1 VPYPAAIAMIPLGTR
16 LGSYQITSL
25 LGQGGMGEVYRA
37 TDTKLNRDVALK
49 FLPEQFTSDNDRLE
63 RFQREAHVLASLNH
77 SNIAAIYGFED
88 SASMRALVMEL
99 VEGSTLA
106 ERIALGPVPI
116 EEVLSG
122 AKQIAE
128 AMEYAHER
136 GVIHRDLKPA
146 NIKLT
151 SDGKVKILDFGLAKA
166 MSQETSSSANSNSP
180 TLSLAATQAG
190 VILGT
195 AAYMSP
201 EQAKGKTV
209 DRRADIWAFGVILYE
224 MLTGASMFSGETVSE
239 TMAQVMMKEPD
250 WNALPANTPSRLRDL
265 LRRCLTKDPRMRL
278 RDIGDARIAIEEVIA
293 TPQTEASS
301 STSTVPPRSIPIWQ
315 RTVPWALAV
324 ALVTV
329 SFVLMRQNAPVALE
343 QMRFY
348 VSPPEKLMLA
358 PGVPRVSPDGRHVSF
373 IATGEG
379 GPRLWVRDLG
389 TFESRPLSGTDGA
402 VGSPFWS
409 FDSRSIVF
417 SVPGRLKKVEIGGG
431 PPQTLCDIRDAVYGG
446 FWTRDD
452 RIVFAG
458 PEGIRQVPAAGGT
471 VSVVTIVDRS
481 RGEQGHIE
489 PSPLPDGVHFL
500 YTRFVPGGEAGGVF
514 IASLKEKPEQQK
526 LTRIL
531 PTLSM
536 SAYVPS
542 TGEARDKGSLLFVRE
557 NALFAQTFDSSRLE
571 LTGDAVPVAENLT
584 ITLGALA
591 GFSVSETGVLVYVS
605 GGASER
611 HLSWYDRQ
619 GKEIGTAWIPG
630 PYNEFSISPDGTR
643 VSVAREAENPD
654 VYVFDFVGNRSIRL
668 TSNPSIDRA
677 PIWSPDGKKIL
688 FFRNPTGIFLK
699 AANGAGEEEQLV
711 LPEGRGY
718 SLGAPKD
725 WSNDGRFL
733 LYSRVDPKTK
743 RDLWV
748 LSMDGDHQSRKFLHS
763 EFNET
768 SAKFSPEAQGPR
780 YVAYVSDESGSYEVY
795 VTTFPDASEK
805 WPISNG
811 GGYQPRWRR
820 DGKELLYFNGEGK
833 LMSVDVTL
841 SPSFKAGAPKAL
853 FSAPIPIYGGGFNVD
868 VHRWDLTPDGQKFLI
883 NRTSTGQSSPI
894 AVVVNWQAALKK

>member
-1 VPYPAAIAMIPLGTR
+1 MIPLGTR

-49 FLPEQFTSDNDRLE
+49 FLPEQFTSDLDRLE

-88 SASMRALVMEL
+88 SAAMRALVMEL

-106 ERIALGPVPI
+106 ERIAMGPVPVD
-116 EEVLSG
+116 EVLSD

-128 AMEYAHER
+128 ALEYAHER

-151 SDGKVKILDFGLAKA
+151 SDGKIKILDFGLAKA
-166 MSQETSSSANSNSP
+166 MSQDNFSTTNSNSP

-224 MLTGASMFSGETVSE
+224 MLTGTSMFSAETVSE
-239 TMAQVMMKEPD
+239 TMAQVMLKEPD

-293 TPQTEASS
+293 TPQTDAPS
-301 STSTVPPRSIPIWQ
+301 STSAAASQSIPIW
-315 RTVPWALAV
+315 RRAVPWVLAA

-329 SFVLMRQNAPVALE
+329 SFLHWRENAPVASE
-343 QMRFY
+343 QTRFY
-348 VSPPEKLMLA
+348 ISPPEKLMLA
-358 PGVPRVSPDGRHVSF
+358 NPGVPRVSPDGRHVAF

-389 TFESRPLSGTDGA
+389 TFESRPLTGTDGV
-402 VGSPFWS
+402 VGAPFWS

-417 SVPGRLKKVEIGGG
+417 SVSGSLKKVEIGGG
-431 PPQTLCDIRDAVYGG
+431 PPQTLCQIVDAVYGG
-446 FWTRDD
+446 FWTRDE
-452 RIVFAG
+452 RIVFGG
-458 PEGIRQVPAAGGT
+458 PGGIRQVPAAGGT
-471 VSVVTIVDRS
+471 VSAVTIVDHS

-489 PSPLPDGVHFL
+489 PSLLPDGVHFL
-500 YTRFVPGGEAGGVF
+500 YSRFVPGGEAGGVF

-536 SAYVPS
+536 SAYVSS
-542 TGEARDKGSLLFVRE
+542 TGENRTKGSLLFVRE
-557 NALFAQTFDSSRLE
+557 NTLFAQAFDNSRLE
-571 LTGDAVPVAENLT
+571 LTGDAVPVAEHLT
-584 ITLGALA
+584 ITLGVVA
-591 GFSVSETGVLVYVS
+591 GFSVSETGVLAYTS
-605 GGASER
+605 GGALER

-619 GKEIGTAWIPG
+619 GKEVGTAWIPG

-643 VSVAREAENPD
+643 VAVAREGENPD
-654 VYVFDFVGNRSIRL
+654 VHVFDFMGNRSIRL
-668 TSNPSIDRA
+668 TSNPATDRA

-688 FFRNPTGIFLK
+688 FFRNPTGMFLE

-711 LPEGRGY
+711 LPESAGNL
-718 SLGAPKD
+718 STPKD
-725 WSNDGRFL
+725 WSNDGHL
-733 LYSRVDPKTK
+733 IYSRVDPKTK

-748 LSMDGDHQSRKFLHS
+748 LNMDGDHQSRKFLHT

-768 SAKFSPEAQGPR
+768 AAKFSPEPQGPR
-780 YVAYVSDESGSYEVY
+780 YVAYVSDQSGSYEVY
-795 VTTFPDASEK
+795 VTTFPDPSEK

-811 GGYQPRWRR
+811 GGYMPRWRR
-820 DGKELLYFNGEGK
+820 DGKELLYFTGEGK

-841 SPSFKAGAPKAL
+841 SPSFRAGATKVL
-853 FSAPIPIYGGGFNVD
+853 FPAPIYGGGVNVD
-868 VHRWDLTPDGQKFLI
+868 LHRWDLTPDGQKFLI
-883 NRTSTGQSSPI
+883 NTTSTGQSSPI
-894 AVVVNWQAALKK
+894 AVVINWQTALKK

>member
-1 VPYPAAIAMIPLGTR
+1 
-16 LGSYQITSL
+16 
-25 LGQGGMGEVYRA
+25 
-37 TDTKLNRDVALK
+37 
-49 FLPEQFTSDNDRLE
+49 
-63 RFQREAHVLASLNH
+63 VLASLNH

-88 SASMRALVMEL
+88 SATMRALVMEL

-106 ERIALGPVPI
+106 ERIAMGPVPLD
-116 EEVLSG
+116 EVLTD

-128 AMEYAHER
+128 ALEYAHER

-151 SDGKVKILDFGLAKA
+151 SDGKIKILDFGLAKA
-166 MSQETSSSANSNSP
+166 MSQDNFSTTNSNSP

-224 MLTGASMFSGETVSE
+224 MLTGTSMFSGETVSE

-250 WNALPANTPSRLRDL
+250 WNALPANTPSRLREL

-278 RDIGDARIAIEEVIA
+278 RDIGDARIAMEEVIA
-293 TPQTEASS
+293 SPQTEAPS
-301 STSTVPPRSIPIWQ
+301 STSAAPSQSIPIW
-315 RTVPWALAV
+315 RRAIPWMLAA

-329 SFVLMRQNAPVALE
+329 SFLHWRENAPVASK

-348 VSPPEKLMLA
+348 ISPPEKLMLA
-358 PGVPRVSPDGRHVSF
+358 NPGVPRVSPDGRHVAF

-389 TFESRPLSGTDGA
+389 TFESRPLSGTDGV

-409 FDSRSIVF
+409 FDSRFIVF
-417 SVPGRLKKVEIGGG
+417 GVSGSLKKVEIGGG

-446 FWTRDD
+446 FWTRDG
-452 RIVFAG
+452 RIVFGG
-458 PEGIRQVPAAGGT
+458 PEGIRQVPAAGGS
-471 VSVVTIVDRS
+471 VSVITIVDRS

-500 YTRFVPGGEAGGVF
+500 YSRFVPGGEAGGVF
-514 IASLKEKPEQQK
+514 LASLKEKPEQQK

-542 TGEARDKGSLLFVRE
+542 TGETRDKGSLLFVRE
-557 NALFAQTFDSSRLE
+557 NTLFAQAFDSSRLE
-571 LTGDAVPVAENLT
+571 LTGDAVPVAEHLT
-584 ITLGALA
+584 ITLGVVA
-591 GFSVSETGVLVYVS
+591 GFSASETGVLVYVS
-605 GGASER
+605 GGSLER

-619 GKEIGTAWIPG
+619 GKDAGTAWIPG

-643 VSVAREAENPD
+643 VAVAREAENPD

-668 TSNPSIDRA
+668 TSHALVDRA
-677 PIWSPDGKKIL
+677 PLWSPDGKKIL
-688 FFRNPTGIFLK
+688 FFRNPTGMFLK
-699 AANGAGEEEQLV
+699 AANGAGEEQQLV
-711 LPEGRGY
+711 LPESAG
-718 SLGAPKD
+718 SLGTPKD

-733 LYSRVDPKTK
+733 IYARIDPKTK

-748 LSMDGDHQSRKFLHS
+748 LNMDGDHQSRKFLHT

-768 SAKFSPEAQGPR
+768 AAKFSPEPQGPR

-820 DGKELLYFNGEGK
+820 DGKELLYFTGEGK

-841 SPSFKAGAPKAL
+841 SPSFKAGVPKVL
-853 FSAPIPIYGGGFNVD
+853 FSAPIYGGGSYTELL
-868 VHRWDLTPDGQKFLI
+868 RWDLTPDGQKFLI
-883 NRTSTGQSSPI
+883 NSTSTGQSSPI
-894 AVVVNWQAALKK
+894 AVVINWQAALKK